1 MGTGSWGSAAGKQR
15 TGRLL
20 VVLWAA
26 LFGLVFAQSGQAAAP
41 DNDDALAIKSALTS
55 LTSTLDGL
63 AGHGILADAVP
74 LTGLDPTSTSGLNL
88 ADVLNAL
95 PSNLGSEFT
104 EADPLTAT
112 GREAI
117 RDAIED
123 IDDGGLTVGSV
134 NIVVGCPG
142 TATSCSTPNAPVTV
156 AQTPDGKV
164 DLTIPVRATRSV
176 APTVSFSTNVA
187 DLTGGTLNADL
198 VAALTIPVRYDP
210 TLRTTAPAQAVSLLV
225 TPTTPSLDLSASL
238 TSATASL
245 SANIGITDV
254 TAALSGLNVNVGL
267 GARLVDPDGNG
278 RITQDEWSATALN
291 DLTTL
296 SRSGNAAGT
305 LTFDTGL
312 TSATNPD
319 LSVPFNQALNTTTGF
334 SFPSVSLGSLA
345 SFTNVTPEQ
354 IVSGLAS
361 AAAAIAGSQGQGDAE
376 LPFLDGSISDIARAA
391 QPLVDFVDK
400 QAVVC
405 GTTDATPPS
414 GSVERLTA
422 GTDVFCQ
429 AFVSQAPVGG
439 TVTWTVPAGTP
450 AATIAT
456 GSNTTGADADG
467 TVGPTPTKRAKF
479 RMNGTGRFDAKAAYQ
494 VLQNGTNVNKT
505 SERPPSSVQ
514 QLVTKLAQ
522 LGGFDPAPDG
532 VGSKIES
539 YDSATQ
545 ALRFHLKRTFDPGA
559 AAVAYDFGDQLEKA
573 SGVVG
578 LQVVGTPAM
587 SATADD
593 ITIDITFGVLLG
605 ALSQIG
611 TGQPCPDPTVT
622 TGPCPTTEL
631 DRFFVEV
638 NPTAPELKVQDASF
652 TATLPTLKG
661 RLGFLD
667 VTATTDA
674 LTVSRAT
681 TTDPL
686 FRLDVNVPAG
696 GLNVGTATLANAVRL
711 RELLFKLPQL
721 IPAPQLN
728 LQMSGGINVTAKAG
742 ATALGSGRIGIAWPN
757 VTTGLPT
764 VTADTSFT
772 DQLSKLNLSPNLFG
786 THDAAT
792 ASGTTLTHSTATFTA
807 AIVGKRLENMTDGSF
822 CTVTAQTATTATCT
836 LAGGADNQW
845 QQGDEYRIEV
855 GDPLAMLW
863 LLLDNLDDVVEG
875 LDGLTGGAAGDVFIA
890 DLPFVGM
897 SARDLFS
904 QVDDLRRTLTELRGG
919 PGPSIECGTQ
929 KSVNTAD
936 GTTTNHAVDTV
947 PPVGDPSQLGGA
959 STIYCAATT
968 PKPAT
973 GLTWSA
979 TGGAIAPANVSKA
992 DTVGTS
998 PTKTVPVAIAAPGNI
1013 ASDENTN
1020 GYRVRLSYTDVDGD
1034 HTVEYPS
1041 VNVPLSL
1048 AKLGTAIENK
1058 LGLPAGT
1065 IVFGTSDT
1073 GGTRKITIGLNYRRC
1088 TGFGADPTA
1097 FCDGQ
1102 APNAS
1107 PLNAP
1112 LNVGLGSAG
1121 SIASVG
1127 AAADVQVA
1135 YNAAAR
1141 LDLAI
1146 PVSTTPSVEV
1156 LPTSGLTLKGR
1167 FDAANIDLQA
1177 NLGPIGIK
1185 AGINGKPTG
1194 DGAGVLKIGADFR
1207 LNGPA
1212 TASSPSAWL
1221 GGLDANFTAPPDQTC
1236 GTLTLDD
1243 NDPTT
1248 ATDPTTDLE
1257 GLACG
1262 RVAVGFVKPD
1272 NSVEY
1277 LSDVGFEADLAADNK
1292 SFTVTPEVPPALTS
1306 KLASMILDWDMLL
1319 RALPDLLTRLE
1330 EGLEA
1335 SANSGTGNSKLP
1347 IVGDA
1352 LDAGADIVNKVN
1364 TGVVTP
1370 TIDAIGPVLDTA
1382 TEPSEVK
1389 SKIRTFLF
1397 EKMGPSSSAKLLRR
1411 GFADNTAPTESDIV
1425 VDLEC
1430 GTGVMCTDLFHELL
1444 HITDVHVRFNVGQAT
1459 GTPQNGVPFDV
1470 GLDGLPIKVAGSV
1483 TSQVGWNLVVDLGL
1497 NRDGPY
1503 LVVDDG
1509 SGTRKELQVQ
1519 ASVGLG
1525 EDATVC
1531 SSVID
1536 DPTTGSITTA
1546 IPTFTASNRC
1556 LAGQLGFVGVNLRDN
1571 ATTPSG
1577 LTLTAFLDLT
1587 REGGGAKLTLSD
1599 LVGGKLQAA
1608 VGITAN
1614 AGINVRFRTGVPS
1627 DQLAGFPSVVGT
1639 FSAGWSWD
1647 STVPGTLAPP
1657 TVSFG
1662 NLHLDA
1668 SAFVQKYLAPTLAEI
1683 RNVTGPFGPV
1693 ADTLTAP
1700 LPVIS
1705 DLAALVGK
1713 PPITLLSLMEA
1724 VSGNNLTVI
1733 KTLAAF
1739 IQFANNPIVADGLIP
1754 LGNTG
1759 AGSFNVDANAAKTPK
1774 GPNDANS
1781 LISGGGNKGSAL
1793 FSKPAVG
1800 GNNSQMTS
1808 RVNAAKPATQDNLPG
1823 TFGVPG
1829 LTFPFMEDAGQIF
1842 GFLMGQDITLIR
1854 FEVGRLRATAGFNY
1868 DFGPFF
1874 IGPVPVTAGVGG
1886 SVTLSGRFAIGYDT
1900 SGIRKVLAGGSGVH
1914 LFDGIFIDDLDSSGV
1929 DVPEV
1934 SLVGEVYARAAVTV
1948 FIASAGIEGG
1958 LRFTLDLNL
1967 DDTPQP
1973 DGKLRIEEVFNK
1985 LSNPICLF
1993 EVHGQLDLFLRF
2005 FLEIN
2010 YFVGS
2015 ERWDFTIVELTL
2027 LEFSAACT
2035 PPKPKL
2041 ANLTGGVLTLNV
2053 GSEEKRKARQV
2064 AVDTRH
2070 EKVIVRPAGGG
2081 RYSVEAF
2088 GVYQVYGPGAPFPG
2102 DPITKVVAHADDG
2115 NDTIALEPGKD
2126 ENANLNNPTAS
2137 IPFTAVGEIHGGA
2150 ETDTISGGDA
2160 ADTLRGDA
2168 GNDKINGGKGGDD
2181 IRGGS
2186 EADNIDGG
2194 PGNDTIGGNDG
2205 ADRISG
2211 GPGTDDVNGGGHDD
2225 FLSGGPGTDPA
2236 VSSNPAESRDL
2247 NDTLTGGDGR
2257 DQLDGGFGD
2266 DDMYGDEPVT
2276 CTVDGSLANDDLI
2289 DGGAGDDNMWGG
2301 AGNDTLVGGV
2311 GHDDLCGNAG
2321 DDDLDGDNPDLDG
2334 AGGGNDTFDGGKGS
2348 DEVYGR
2354 SGHDVATGGANR
2366 DKVDGGIGNDDL
2378 RGGAGRDLVTG
2389 AAGLDVIV
2397 GDDAAIASSDKAARS
2412 SATQAA
2418 RVALVSGEGSTDSGT
2433 AACGFA
2439 QGGSG
2444 STDTGTADC
2453 LQGGAD
2459 HDVLFGEGGADHV
2472 FGDDGEDWESGGSG
2486 ADVMRGGKDADVMY
2500 GNAGNDEMHGDSGA
2514 DRMFG
2519 NDDVDTMRG
2528 GIDADYMEGNNHA
2541 DVMNGDGD
2549 ADKMVGGSASASA
2562 ADGADTMHG
2571 DAANDVMIGDN
2582 GVIAADGTATMSDGG
2597 AGTFGNDTIT
2607 GDGNDDRIYGHL
2619 GGDTIDGN
2627 TGHDYVV
2634 GDMGSITP
2642 GTPTGA
2648 WPGGAP
2654 IYAVALVDAD
2664 KGGVDTVKG
2673 GDGNDHVYAGAAGDT
2688 VEGNAGDDYVEGN
2701 GGDDSI
2707 YGFNATVDDGVVQAS
2722 DTADRLTMS
2731 LVGDQDDLIGGSS
2744 TAVDGRT
2751 TTPDTGEALIAGNG
2765 DHDVITGDNADVT
2778 RVVDTADAT
2787 QWADDPIIPDARART
2802 VVLRDREKTGA
2813 DLAAVSGNDV
2823 IVGNDGSDRAYGEGG
2838 QDCIKGNANDDFLE
2852 GNQDV
2857 DCIEGNDGED
2867 DIVGGSSTEV
2877 GGSPGVGD
2885 PDSGDFLHGGAGAD
2899 VIAADNA
2906 TIARSA
2912 LTDATFQ
2919 TDGRWLGVVAA
2930 RWVKLLDVTTLDA
2943 TRFGADAV
2951 SGGQGADIAFG
2962 QDGDDWISGG
2972 SQDDHIQG
2980 NGGVDNVFG
2989 DRLLSDASVTGD
3001 PTLPASL
3008 TGCPSADAAQLD
3020 GAQGAAGQDDIVGGS
3035 ERAGQRDT
3043 GDTIFGDGGEDFAIG
3058 DNGTLYRTIT
3068 AGAYVTTL
3076 HKYGND
3082 GEGFV
3087 RTVTLFDR
3095 EKTGTAL
3102 AAVSG
3107 GDRIEG
3113 NDGGDRLFGEGGDD
3127 SVKGNNHDDYAE
3139 GDQGRDWV
3147 EGNDGQDDLVGG
3159 SSFALGGAGLDA
3171 QRSDPDDG
3179 DFLYGGE
3186 GHDVVAGDN
3195 AVVART
3201 ASEAGTPVYFTT
3213 DGRLLEPTDRWIRL
3227 YDLDSLRAGAFGG
3240 DLISGGQAVDVG
3252 FGQDGD
3258 DWLSGGSEGDYL
3270 EGNGANDRFYG
3281 DRLPSDAT
3289 VAGVPA
3295 VPASLAGMSS
3305 GQPQLD
3311 GVQGPHGQ
3319 DDIVGGSLLAGHRD
3333 GNDRVSGDGAQDFV
3347 LGDNGSL
3354 VRELLGAVYGTYTSA
3369 EDTARIRRNAQ
3380 RFDVA
3385 TPASAGVWGNDVM
3398 EGNAGDDAVW
3408 GQDGNDEL
3416 WGNGEDDD
3424 LFGELGNDRAF
3435 GGPGEDSLIGDRG
3448 GVTNTLVTAAMM
3460 ADPNS
3465 PFYSYTISTPSPP
3478 FVTFH
3483 AFKGHPLDR
3492 RVDLL
3497 NEAAGSVGGPFTG
3510 NRVITHNGRD
3520 EGGHDLLRGGADHD
3534 SLHGTFGDDLVNGDS
3549 GGDYVYG
3556 DDGSDVMWGGRGS
3569 NDPANTADRGG
3580 AFDSL
3585 VDYVFGGHGGNP
3597 ANDSGVVT
3605 GGADILDYIP
3615 RVGTDPQSW
3624 HDAVATYNDLDG
3636 NVEESLRQHNQGID
3650 WVYGG
3655 WDRDVMQANMEKVG
3669 PNDGDR
3675 LIDWTGAYNL
3685 YTHCSPDYGGYNDIR
3700 AISPQMLDFLQRLAY
3715 ATGVGSSISAVM
3727 DPATSAYR
3735 ELALVY
3741 QKTDVKLNSGKDYP
3755 TTPGH
3760 FENIACSQN

>member
-1 MGTGSWGSAAGKQR
+1 M
-15 TGRLL
+15 
-20 VVLWAA
+20 
-26 LFGLVFAQSGQAAAP
+26 
-41 DNDDALAIKSALTS
+41 
-55 LTSTLDGL
+55 
-63 AGHGILADAVP
+63 
-74 LTGLDPTSTSGLNL
+74 
-88 ADVLNAL
+88 
-95 PSNLGSEFT
+95 
-104 EADPLTAT
+104 
-112 GREAI
+112 
-117 RDAIED
+117 
-123 IDDGGLTVGSV
+123 
-134 NIVVGCPG
+134 
-142 TATSCSTPNAPVTV
+142 
-156 AQTPDGKV
+156 
-164 DLTIPVRATRSV
+164 
-176 APTVSFSTNVA
+176 
-187 DLTGGTLNADL
+187 
-198 VAALTIPVRYDP
+198 
-210 TLRTTAPAQAVSLLV
+210 
-225 TPTTPSLDLSASL
+225 
-238 TSATASL
+238 
-245 SANIGITDV
+245 
-254 TAALSGLNVNVGL
+254 
-267 GARLVDPDGNG
+267 
-278 RITQDEWSATALN
+278 
-291 DLTTL
+291 
-296 SRSGNAAGT
+296 
-305 LTFDTGL
+305 
-312 TSATNPD
+312 
-319 LSVPFNQALNTTTGF
+319 
-334 SFPSVSLGSLA
+334 
-345 SFTNVTPEQ
+345 
-354 IVSGLAS
+354 
-361 AAAAIAGSQGQGDAE
+361 
-376 LPFLDGSISDIARAA
+376 
-391 QPLVDFVDK
+391 
-400 QAVVC
+400 
-405 GTTDATPPS
+405 
-414 GSVERLTA
+414 
-422 GTDVFCQ
+422 
-429 AFVSQAPVGG
+429 
-439 TVTWTVPAGTP
+439 
-450 AATIAT
+450 
-456 GSNTTGADADG
+456 
-467 TVGPTPTKRAKF
+467 
-479 RMNGTGRFDAKAAYQ
+479 
-494 VLQNGTNVNKT
+494 
-505 SERPPSSVQ
+505 
-514 QLVTKLAQ
+514 
-522 LGGFDPAPDG
+522 
-532 VGSKIES
+532 
-539 YDSATQ
+539 
-545 ALRFHLKRTFDPGA
+545 
-559 AAVAYDFGDQLEKA
+559 
-573 SGVVG
+573 
-578 LQVVGTPAM
+578 
-587 SATADD
+587 
-593 ITIDITFGVLLG
+593 
-605 ALSQIG
+605 
-611 TGQPCPDPTVT
+611 
-622 TGPCPTTEL
+622 
-631 DRFFVEV
+631 
-638 NPTAPELKVQDASF
+638 
-652 TATLPTLKG
+652 
-661 RLGFLD
+661 
-667 VTATTDA
+667 
-674 LTVSRAT
+674 
-681 TTDPL
+681 
-686 FRLDVNVPAG
+686 
-696 GLNVGTATLANAVRL
+696 
-711 RELLFKLPQL
+711 
-721 IPAPQLN
+721 
-728 LQMSGGINVTAKAG
+728 
-742 ATALGSGRIGIAWPN
+742 
-757 VTTGLPT
+757 
-764 VTADTSFT
+764 
-772 DQLSKLNLSPNLFG
+772 
-786 THDAAT
+786 
-792 ASGTTLTHSTATFTA
+792 
-807 AIVGKRLENMTDGSF
+807 
-822 CTVTAQTATTATCT
+822 
-836 LAGGADNQW
+836 
-845 QQGDEYRIEV
+845 
-855 GDPLAMLW
+855 
-863 LLLDNLDDVVEG
+863 
-875 LDGLTGGAAGDVFIA
+875 
-890 DLPFVGM
+890 
-897 SARDLFS
+897 
-904 QVDDLRRTLTELRGG
+904 
-919 PGPSIECGTQ
+919 
-929 KSVNTAD
+929 
-936 GTTTNHAVDTV
+936 
-947 PPVGDPSQLGGA
+947 
-959 STIYCAATT
+959 
-968 PKPAT
+968 
-973 GLTWSA
+973 
-979 TGGAIAPANVSKA
+979 SKA

-998 PTKTVPVAIAAPGNI
+998 PTKTVPVAVAAPGNI
-1013 ASDENTN
+1013 ASDDNPT

-1041 VNVPLSL
+1041 VNVPLTL
-1048 AKLGTAIENK
+1048 AKLGSAIETK

-1065 IVFGTSDT
+1065 IVFGTDDT
-1073 GGTRKITIGLNYRRC
+1073 GATRKITIGLNYQRC
-1088 TGFGADPTA
+1088 TGFGSDPTA
-1097 FCDGQ
+1097 FCDGK
-1102 APNAS
+1102 APNAD
-1107 PLNAP
+1107 PIEAP

-1121 SIASVG
+1121 SIAGVG
-1127 AAADVQVA
+1127 ANADVEVS

-1141 LDLAI
+1141 LDVAV

-1156 LPTSGLTLKGR
+1156 LPTTGLTLKGR
-1167 FDAANIDLQA
+1167 FEASNVDLSANI
-1177 NLGPIGIK
+1177 GPIGIN
-1185 AGINGKPTG
+1185 AGINGKTG
-1194 DGAGVLKIGADFR
+1194 GAGAGVLKIGADFD
-1207 LNGPA
+1207 LSGPA
-1212 TASSPSAWL
+1212 TPSSPSAWL
-1221 GGLDANFTAPPDQTC
+1221 GGLDAEFAAPPDQSC
-1236 GTLTLDD
+1236 GTVTMNDD
-1243 NDPTT
+1243 DPG
-1248 ATDPTTDLE
+1248 TTDADRDIE
-1257 GLACG
+1257 GMACG
-1262 RVAVGFVKPD
+1262 RVSLGFVKPD
-1272 NSVEY
+1272 STVEH
-1277 LSDVGFEADLAADNK
+1277 LSDVGFAADLTADK
-1292 SFTVTPEVPPALTS
+1292 KGFTFTTAVPPALTS
-1306 KLASMILDWDMLL
+1306 RLLAYALDWDMLL

-1335 SANSGTGNSKLP
+1335 SANSGTGNNKLP

-1352 LDAGADIVNKVN
+1352 LDAGADIVNKLN

-1370 TIDAIGPVLDTA
+1370 TIDAIGPVVDAA
-1382 TEPSEVK
+1382 TTPDEVQ
-1389 SKIRTFLF
+1389 SAIRTFLF
-1397 EKMGPSSSAKLLRR
+1397 TKLGPSSSAALLRR
-1411 GFADNTAPTESDIV
+1411 GFSDATAPFESDIL

-1430 GTGVMCTDLFHELL
+1430 GTSVPCDSTIHTVL
-1444 HITDVHVRFNVGQAT
+1444 HITDVHIRFNVGQAAGT
-1459 GTPQNGVPFDV
+1459 GTVPFDV
-1470 GLDGLPIKVAGSV
+1470 GLDGLPIKVAGAV
-1483 TSQVGWNLVVDLGL
+1483 TSQVNWNLVVDLGL

-1509 SGTRKELQVQ
+1509 TGTRKELQVQ

-1525 EDATVC
+1525 EDASVC

-1536 DPTTGSITTA
+1536 DPTTGPITTA
-1546 IPTFTASNRC
+1546 IPAFPVSNRC

-1571 ATTPSG
+1571 NGPATDRTG
-1577 LTLTAFLDLT
+1577 LSLGAFLDLT
-1587 REGGGAKLTLSD
+1587 REGGGTTLTLSD

-1608 VGITAN
+1608 AGITAN
-1614 AGINVRFRTGVPS
+1614 AKINVRFRTGVPS
-1627 DQLAGFPSVVGT
+1627 DQVAGFPSVVGT
-1639 FSAGWSWD
+1639 FTAGWTWD

-1657 TVSFG
+1657 TVAFG

-1693 ADTLTAP
+1693 VDTLTAP
-1700 LPVIS
+1700 LPVVS
-1705 DLAALVGK
+1705 DLAALVGQ
-1713 PPITLLSLMEA
+1713 PPLTLLSLMEA

-1774 GPNDANS
+1774 GPNDADT
-1781 LISGGGNKGSAL
+1781 LISGGSNKGTGL

-1800 GNNSQMTS
+1800 GNNSQMTTK
-1808 RVNAAKPATQDNLPG
+1808 VNAAKPATQDNLPG

-1854 FEVGRLRATAGFNY
+1854 FEVGRLQATAGFNY

-1874 IGPVPVTAGVGG
+1874 IGPVPVTAGIGG

-1967 DDTPQP
+1967 DDRPQP

-2005 FLEIN
+2005 FLEID

-2027 LEFSAACT
+2027 LEFSGACT

-2041 ANLTGGVLTLNV
+2041 ANLDGAGVLTLNV
-2053 GSEEKRKARQV
+2053 GTQAKRDARQV
-2064 AVDTRH
+2064 ATTIKD

-2102 DPITKVVAHADDG
+2102 VAITKVLAHADDG
-2115 NDTIALEPGKD
+2115 NDTILLEPGKD
-2126 ENANLNNPTAS
+2126 ENADLNSPSAS
-2137 IPFTAVGEIHGGA
+2137 IPFTAVGEIHGGPD
-2150 ETDTISGGDA
+2150 TDTISGGDA
-2160 ADTLRGDA
+2160 GDTLRGD
-2168 GNDKINGGKGGDD
+2168 GGTDKISGGKGGDN
-2181 IRGGS
+2181 IQGGT

-2194 PGNDTIGGNDG
+2194 QGNDTITGSGG

-2211 GPGTDDVNGGGHDD
+2211 GPGTDNIDGGPDGD
-2225 FLSGGPGTDPA
+2225 FLSGGPGTDPS

-2247 NDTLTGGDGR
+2247 NDTIVGGDGG

-2266 DDMYGDEPVT
+2266 DDMYGDAVLA
-2276 CTVDGSLANDDLI
+2276 CNVAGSQVNDDLI
-2289 DGGAGDDNMWGG
+2289 DGGPGDDDMWGG
-2301 AGNDTLVGGV
+2301 AGADTMVGGP

-2321 DDDLDGDNPDLDG
+2321 NDDLDGDNPDLDA
-2334 AGGGNDTFDGGKGS
+2334 AGGGNDTFNGGSGA
-2348 DEVYGR
+2348 DEILGR

-2378 RGGAGRDLVTG
+2378 AGGSGSDVVTG
-2389 AAGLDVIV
+2389 GAGLDVIV
-2397 GDDAAIASSDKAARS
+2397 GDSATIASSDRAARA
-2412 SATQAA
+2412 SASQAT
-2418 RVALVSGEGSTDSGT
+2418 RVALVSGEGNATGGT
-2433 AACGFA
+2433 VNCGYVQHPAAGIE
-2439 QGGSG
+2439 GGA
-2444 STDTGTADC
+2444 ADC

-2459 HDVLFGEGGADHV
+2459 HDVLFGEGSADHV

-2486 ADVMRGGKDADVMY
+2486 ADVMRGGKHADVMH
-2500 GNAGNDEMHGDSGA
+2500 GNAGDDEMHGDSGA
-2514 DRMFG
+2514 DQMFG
-2519 NDDVDTMRG
+2519 GDDIDTMRG

-2549 ADKMVGGSASASA
+2549 ADRMVGGSASPSA
-2562 ADGADTMHG
+2562 ADGADTMRG
-2571 DAANDVMIGDN
+2571 DAANDVIIGDN

-2597 AGTFGNDTIT
+2597 AGTFGDDTIT
-2607 GDGNDDRIYGHL
+2607 GDGHDDRIYGHL

-2642 GTPTGA
+2642 GTRTGT

-2654 IYAVALVDAD
+2654 IYSVALVDAD
-2664 KGGVDTVKG
+2664 KGGVDIVKG
-2673 GDGNDHVYAGAAGDT
+2673 GDGNDHVYAGAAGDN

-2701 GGDDSI
+2701 GGNDSI
-2707 YGFNATVDDGVVQAS
+2707 YGFNATVDDGVVQPS
-2722 DTADRLTMS
+2722 DSADRLTMT

-2751 TTPDTGEALIAGNG
+2751 TTPDAGETLIAGNG

-2778 RVVDTADAT
+2778 RIVDPGDAT
-2787 QWADDPIIPDARART
+2787 QWADDAIIPGARARG

-2813 DLAAVSGNDV
+2813 ALAAVSGNDV

-2867 DIVGGSSTEV
+2867 DIIGGSSTEV

-2899 VIAADNA
+2899 AIAADNA

-2912 LTDATFQ
+2912 LADPTFQ

-2972 SQDDHIQG
+2972 SEDDHIQG

-3020 GAQGAAGQDDIVGGS
+3020 GAQGATGQDDIIGGS
-3035 ERAGQRDT
+3035 ERAGQRDA
-3043 GDTIFGDGGEDFAIG
+3043 GDTIFGDGAEDFALG
-3058 DNGTLYRTIT
+3058 DNGTLVRPIT
-3068 AGAYVTTL
+3068 SGAYVTTL

-3087 RTVTLFDR
+3087 RTVTPFDR
-3095 EKTGTAL
+3095 EKTGAAL

-3127 SVKGNNHDDYAE
+3127 SVKGNAHDDYAE

-3159 SSFALGGAGLDA
+3159 SSFALGADGVGA

-3201 ASEAGTPVYFTT
+3201 ASQAGTPVYFTT

-3227 YDLDSLRAGAFGG
+3227 YDLDSLRAGAYGG

-3281 DRLPSDAT
+3281 DRLPSDTT

-3311 GVQGPHGQ
+3311 GVPGPHGQ

-3333 GNDRVSGDGAQDFV
+3333 GNDRVSADGAQDFV

-3369 EDTARIRRNAQ
+3369 EDTARIRRNAE

-3385 TPASAGVWGNDVM
+3385 TPAAAGVWGNDVM
-3398 EGNAGDDAVW
+3398 EGNAGDDAMW

-3460 ADPNS
+3460 ADPAS
-3465 PFYSYTISTPSPP
+3465 PFFSYTVSTPSPP
-3478 FVTFH
+3478 FVTYH
-3483 AFKGHPLDR
+3483 AFKAHPLDR

-3497 NEAAGSVGGPFTG
+3497 NEAAGSVGGPFIG

-3569 NDPANTADRGG
+3569 NDPLNTGDRGG
-3580 AFDSL
+3580 TFDSL
-3585 VDYVFGGHGGNP
+3585 VDYVFGGHGGDP
-3597 ANDSGVVT
+3597 AKDAGVVT

-3615 RVGTDPQSW
+3615 RVDVDPQSW
-3624 HDAVATYNDLDG
+3624 HDAVATYSDLDG
-3636 NVEESLRQHNQGID
+3636 NVQESLRQHNQGID

-3655 WDRDVMQANMEKVG
+3655 FDRDVMQANLETQG

-3675 LIDWTGAYNL
+3675 LIDWTGAWNL

-3700 AISPQMLDFLQRLAY
+3700 AISPQMIDFLERLAY
-3715 ATGVGSSISAVM
+3715 ATGVGSSLSAVQNS
-3727 DPATSAYR
+3727 ATSAYR

-3741 QKTDVKLNSGKDYP
+3741 HKDVKVNSGKDYP

-3760 FENIACSQN
+3760 FEDIACSEN